1 MRKKNNK
8 NYKRQS
14 VPLTTLKIYNKIN
27 TEEVTQNKYIA
38 LQRIIKNKNKKVQKS
53 KGRREI
59 WKK

>member
-14 VPLTTLKIYNKIN
+14 VPLTTLKFYNKIN

>member
-1 MRKKNNK
+1 M
-8 NYKRQS
+8 
-14 VPLTTLKIYNKIN
+14 PLTTLKFYNKIN

-38 LQRIIKNKNKKVQKS
+38 LQRIIKNKIKKVQKS